1 MTSAHR
7 SPRPDQPG
15 SLKLLSFNIHAGTT
29 TDQFHHY
36 VIHGWRQ
43 VFPHTQRVDNLDAI
57 ADVVAGYDMVALQEV
72 DSGSLRSGFINQS
85 RYIATHAGMPHWYHQ
100 ANRKI
105 GNMTFTGNGFIGR
118 FESRNVED
126 LRLPGVV
133 PGRGCLLLRFGLPPG
148 LAIAVVHLSL
158 GRRARKRQLAYLG
171 RQLAEEPHLI
181 VMGDFNAEVS
191 SPEIRSFC
199 EMLDLY
205 APTGEIASYPSWQP
219 QRSIDHILVSN
230 GLRTRDVEVIDIP
243 VSDHR
248 PVAVSLELP
257 ADLELPPP
265 SETTLTPGKR
275 GKISARGLYSSSP
288 GTA

>member
-1 MTSAHR
+1 MTNMHR
-7 SPRPDQPG
+7 SPRPEEPR

-57 ADVVAGYDMVALQEV
+57 ADVIAGYDMVALQEV

-105 GNMTFTGNGFIGR
+105 GNMTFTGNGLIGR

-133 PGRGCLLLRFGLPPG
+133 PGRGCLLLRFGAPPG

-158 GRRARKRQLAYLG
+158 GRRARKRQLAYLA
-171 RQLAEEPHLI
+171 RQLLEEQHLI
-181 VMGDFNAEVS
+181 VMGDLNAEVS
-191 SPEIRSFC
+191 SPELREFC
-199 EMLDLY
+199 EMLGLY
-205 APTGEIASYPSWQP
+205 APTAGIASYPSWQP
-219 QRSIDHILVSN
+219 QRAIDHILVSDE
-230 GLRTRDVEVIDIP
+230 LKTREVDVLDIP

-265 SETTLTPGKR
+265 SVTSLTTGR
-275 GKISARGLYSSSP
+275 HGKISQRGLYSSSP
-288 GTA
+288 EPA